1 MHSYSC
7 CHSYSCASEP
17 RASSALRGG
26 SFVVAS
32 MARPFGSEVAASEDM
47 RFASAALAVAAGGQS
62 ALGLIRVQA
71 TSETDGRKILV
82 GCNESVPALLL
93 SWGHTLA
100 MDALSMVPM
109 PNPGGFSVLKDLTDT
124 EEIMRM
130 VDADTA
136 PRFRPHVENHPGA
149 ALVVLNGRYARALT
163 NVGGATHVLGL
174 SGNKATR
181 RQVAYLTLAHHL
193 YGIFLSRS
201 DPPTDEL
208 QPWRIKLLEIT
219 GWDQAD
225 PAAGGA
231 ADIAVT
237 EPILQLEDRAHF
249 GGGGSRQPP
258 VAPPQFPGHMND
270 DEDAT
275 PQ

>member
-1 MHSYSC
+1 M
-7 CHSYSCASEP
+7 
-17 RASSALRGG
+17 RGG
-26 SFVVAS
+26 NFVAAS
-32 MARPFGSEVAASEDM
+32 MARPLGSEVAASEDM
-47 RFASAALAVAAGGQS
+47 CFASAALAVAAGGQS

-130 VDADTA
+130 VDAETA

-149 ALVVLNGRYARALT
+149 ALMVLTGRYASVLT
-163 NVGGATHVLGL
+163 SVGGSTRVLGL
-174 SGNKATR
+174 SGSKATR
-181 RQVAYLTLAHHL
+181 RQTAYLTLAHHL
-193 YGIFLSRS
+193 YCLFLLPRC
-201 DPPTDEL
+201 DPPKDEL
-208 QPWRIKLLEIT
+208 QPWRIRLLEIT

-258 VAPPQFPGHMND
+258 VAPPQFPCHMND

>member
-1 MHSYSC
+1 
-7 CHSYSCASEP
+7 
-17 RASSALRGG
+17 
-26 SFVVAS
+26 

-47 RFASAALAVAAGGQS
+47 CFASAALAVAAGGQ
-62 ALGLIRVQA
+62 AELGLIRVQA
-71 TSETDGRKILV
+71 TSENDGRKILV
-82 GCNESVPALLL
+82 GCNESVPAIML
-93 SWGHTLA
+93 SWAHTLA
-100 MDALSMVPM
+100 MDAFSMVPM

-174 SGNKATR
+174 SSNKATR
-181 RQVAYLTLAHHL
+181 RQIAYLTLAHHL

-258 VAPPQFPGHMND
+258 VAPPQFPCHMND